1 VPNIWNFDSGFVR
14 DHQSSASLERKLAIG
29 RSRWGTRL
37 GFILAATGSAVGL
50 GNIWKFPYMA
60 GENGGAAFLI
70 IYLALVFTI
79 GLSVMLCEFVIGRAA
94 ERNPVGAY
102 EKLKGGHWKI
112 IGFCGVA
119 AGFII
124 LSFYSVV
131 AGWAVAYIFKATGG
145 LLTTSDPAAL
155 GAIFSKFSSDPGQ
168 PLLYHA
174 IFMTLTVLVVI
185 GGINGGIERTCR
197 ILLPLLFL
205 ILVALAIRAVTLP
218 GAMEGVKFFLA
229 PDFSKVTRATIN
241 GALSQAFFS
250 LSLGMGAM
258 ITYASYLSREINLT
272 RATFLITLCDTMVA
286 LTAGLVILPAVF
298 AFSYDPSAG
307 PGLVFITLPAVF
319 AKMPLGVLFAVLF
332 FILLT
337 IAALTSAVSL
347 LEVVVAYFVDE
358 RGWQRRRAAIVIGSA
373 IFLLGIPSSLSLG
386 VWSGFTIGGKEFLS
400 MMDYVGSNILLP
412 VGGIAVSVFVGWVIL
427 PRALDEATGG
437 GTHPFPLAPIWR
449 FICRY
454 VAPIAV
460 GWILVSGL

>member
-1 VPNIWNFDSGFVR
+1 
-14 DHQSSASLERKLAIG
+14 
-29 RSRWGTRL
+29 
-37 GFILAATGSAVGL
+37 
-50 GNIWKFPYMA
+50 MA

-102 EKLKGGHWKI
+102 ALLKGGPWKFAGF
-112 IGFCGVA
+112 IGVG

-131 AGWAVAYIFKATGG
+131 AGWAIAYIFKSVSG
-145 LLTTSDPAAL
+145 LLATADPAAL
-155 GAIFSKFSSDPGQ
+155 GAIFKNFTADPWE
-168 PLLYHA
+168 PILYHG
-174 IFMTLTVLVVI
+174 IFMALTI
-185 GGINGGIERTCR
+185 GIIVKGVTGGIERSCR

-205 ILVALAIRAVTLP
+205 LLIVLAGRALTLP
-218 GAMEGVKFFLA
+218 GAMSGLKFYLS
-229 PDFSKVTRATIN
+229 PDFSKVTGATISS
-241 GALSQAFFS
+241 ALSQAFFS

-258 ITYASYLSREINLT
+258 ITYGSYLSRSVNLVK
-272 RATFLITLCDTMVA
+272 ATMLITLCDTGVA
-286 LTAGLVILPAVF
+286 FLAGLVILPAVF
-298 AFSYDPSAG
+298 AFSFDPSAG

-319 AKMPLGVLFAVLF
+319 AQMPLGVVFAVLF
-332 FILLT
+332 FVLLT

-358 RGWQRRRAAIVIGSA
+358 RGWRRSRAAIIIGTV

-386 VWSGFTIGGKEFLS
+386 VWNGFTFGDKEILS

-412 VGGIAVSVFVGWVIL
+412 IGGIAVSLFVGWVIF
-427 PRALDEATGG
+427 PRALDEATSGG
-437 GTHPFPLAPIWR
+437 AHPFPLAHFWR

-454 VAPIAV
+454 VAPISV
-460 GWILVSGL
+460 GWILINGL

>member
-1 VPNIWNFDSGFVR
+1 MADI
-14 DHQSSASLERKLAIG
+14 

-37 GFILAATGSAVGL
+37 GFIMAATGSAVGL
-50 GNIWKFPYMA
+50 GNIWKFPYVA
-60 GENGGAAFLI
+60 GENGGGAFLI
-70 IYLALVFTI
+70 IYLAIIFTI

-102 EKLKGGHWKI
+102 AVLKGGPWKV
-112 IGFCGVA
+112 IGFLGVA

-131 AGWAVAYIFKATGG
+131 AGWAIAYIFKTTGG
-145 LLTTSDPAAL
+145 LLATSDPAAL
-155 GAIFSKFSSDPGQ
+155 GSIFSKFSSDPGQ

-174 IFMTLTVLVVI
+174 IFMALTVLVII
-185 GGINGGIERTCR
+185 GGVNGGIERTCR

-205 ILVALAIRAVTLP
+205 ILVALAIRSVTLP
-218 GAMEGVKFFLA
+218 GAMAGVEFYLA
-229 PDFSKVTRATIN
+229 PDFSKVTAATVN

-272 RATFLITLCDTMVA
+272 RATLMVTLCDTLVA
-286 LTAGLVILPAVF
+286 LIAGLVILPAVF
-298 AFSYDPSAG
+298 AFSFDPSAG

-319 AKMPLGVLFAVLF
+319 AKMPFGILFAILF
-332 FILLT
+332 FVLLT

-358 RGWQRRRAAIVIGSA
+358 RGMKRRKAAIVLGLI
-373 IFLLGIPSSLSLG
+373 IYLLGIPSSLSLG
-386 VWSGFTIGGKEFLS
+386 VWSDFTIAGKGFLDL
-400 MMDYVGSNILLP
+400 MDYIGSNILLP
-412 VGGIAVSVFVGWVIL
+412 LGGISVSLFVGWVIL
-427 PRALDEATGG
+427 PRALAEATADGA
-437 GTHPFPLAPIWR
+437 HPFPLAPVWV

>member
-1 VPNIWNFDSGFVR
+1 MATHRG
-14 DHQSSASLERKLAIG
+14 Q
-29 RSRWGTRL
+29 WGTRL
-37 GFILAATGSAVGL
+37 GFILAAAGSAVGL

-70 IYLALVFTI
+70 IYLVLVFSI

-102 EKLKGGHWKI
+102 AALKGGRWKNA
-112 IGFCGVA
+112 GFLGVA

-155 GAIFSKFSSDPGQ
+155 GRIFGEFSANPLQ
-168 PLLYHA
+168 PLFYHGL
-174 IFMTLTVLVVI
+174 FMALTVLVII

-197 ILLPLLFL
+197 ILLPLLFVL
-205 ILVALAIRAVTLP
+205 LVVLAIRSLTLP
-218 GAMEGVKFFLA
+218 GAMAGLKFFLA
-229 PDFSKVTRATIN
+229 PDFSKVTAATFN

-258 ITYASYLSREINLT
+258 ITYASYLSREVNLT
-272 RATFLITLCDTMVA
+272 RATLMVTLCDTSVA
-286 LTAGLVILPAVF
+286 IIAGLVIMPAVF
-298 AFSYDPSAG
+298 AFSFDPSAG

-319 AKMPLGVLFAVLF
+319 AQMPLGVVFAVLF
-332 FILLT
+332 FVLLV

-358 RGWQRRRAAIVIGSA
+358 RGWQRRRAAAIIGTI
-373 IFLLGIPSSLSLG
+373 IFLLGIPSPLSFGVGGEFTLG
-386 VWSGFTIGGKEFLS
+386 GRNFFGW
-400 MMDYVGSNILLP
+400 MDFVGTSILLP
-412 VGGIAVSVFVGWVIL
+412 AGGISVSLFVGWAIL
-427 PRALDEATGG
+427 PKALDEASSDGK
-437 GTHPFPLAPIWR
+437 HPFPLASVWI
-449 FICRY
+449 FISRWI
-454 VAPIAV
+454 APAAI
-460 GWILVSGL
+460 GWILISGLGIPGL

>member
-1 VPNIWNFDSGFVR
+1 MAD
-14 DHQSSASLERKLAIG
+14 G

-60 GENGGAAFLI
+60 GENGGAAFLVV
-70 IYLALVFTI
+70 YLGLVFTI

-102 EKLKGGHWKI
+102 ATLKGGHWKMAGF
-112 IGFCGVA
+112 IGVG

-131 AGWAVAYIFKATGG
+131 AGWAIAYIFKSVSG
-145 LLTTSDPAAL
+145 LLATSDPAAL
-155 GAIFSKFSSDPGQ
+155 GAIFKNFSADPWE
-168 PLLYHA
+168 PILYHG
-174 IFMTLTVLVVI
+174 IFMALTIIIVI

-197 ILLPLLFL
+197 ILLPLLFVLL
-205 ILVALAIRAVTLP
+205 IVLAVRALTLP
-218 GAMEGVKFFLA
+218 GAMAGVQFYLA
-229 PDFSKVTRATIN
+229 PDFSKVTGATLN

-258 ITYASYLSREINLT
+258 ITYGSYLSRSINLVK
-272 RATFLITLCDTMVA
+272 ATMLITLCDTTVA
-286 LTAGLVILPAVF
+286 FLAGLVILPAVF
-298 AFSYDPSAG
+298 AFSFDPSAG

-319 AKMPLGVLFAVLF
+319 AKMPLGIVFAVLF
-332 FILLT
+332 FVLLT

-358 RGWQRRRAAIVIGSA
+358 RGWRRRRAATVIGGV

-386 VWSGFTIGGKEFLS
+386 VWSGFTVGGKEFLS
-400 MMDYVGSNILLP
+400 LMDYVGSNILLP
-412 VGGIAVSVFVGWVIL
+412 VGGIAVSVFVGWVIF
-427 PRALDEATGG
+427 PRALDEATGDG
-437 GTHPFPLAPIWR
+437 AHAFPLAPFWR